1 MSIQTDLEIQKR
13 SLGDILSDPLIVEIR
28 QKLAAFN
35 PQRMFLF
42 GSRASG
48 TNRADSDYDIL
59 LVVKETSGSRSENMQ
74 KAQELLFDLDISADV
89 FVYSQSE
96 FEEWKNEL
104 NSVAEAA
111 HNLGVEIP
119 LG

>member
-1 MSIQTDLEIQKR
+1 
-13 SLGDILSDPLIVEIR
+13 VEINSENLQQEKVVLDIKQR
-28 QKLAAFN
+28 LMAGFS
-35 PQRMFLF
+35 PIRMFLF
-42 GSRASG
+42 GSRAAG
-48 TNRADSDYDIL
+48 THRPDSDYDIL
-59 LVVKETSGSRSENMQ
+59 IVVKETKLSRWDNMA
-74 KAQELLFDLDISADV
+74 KARELLFDLDISADV
-89 FVYSQSE
+89 FVYSEKE